1 MLSDDLFL
9 QYLINKLGMLESKSS
24 LNKQISAIKRH
35 VFNLGEFNCTLMN
48 ALQQDQKVWD
58 QDEAH
63 I

>member
-1 MLSDDLFL
+1 
-9 QYLINKLGMLESKSS
+9 MLESKSS

-35 VFNLGEFNCTLMN
+35 VFNLEEFNCTLMN